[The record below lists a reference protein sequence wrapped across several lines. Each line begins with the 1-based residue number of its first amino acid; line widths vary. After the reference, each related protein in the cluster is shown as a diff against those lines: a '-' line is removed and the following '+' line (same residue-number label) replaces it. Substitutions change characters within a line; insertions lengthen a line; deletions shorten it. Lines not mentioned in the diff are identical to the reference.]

1 MFKGI
6 SVEITPSDEKE
17 VEEYWAKVEQDRKA
31 DALERYKASGVPAK
45 FYEESFETFATDT
58 DAMKVV
64 KTRVIEFAEKPRNRI
79 LILCGENGNGKTHL
93 ASSVIRECGGVFVVS
108 SMLCVQYDSA
118 TSFKAKRSR
127 EEILNYMS
135 TCKMLVI
142 DDCGKYP
149 LNPELEKFLL
159 SYIISARYSNNLPLV
174 LTTNGKKEAFI
185 NFLGKAVYDRFTEV
199 CTTVEF
205 NWGSYR
211 KSKRVQEGA

>member
-6 SVEITPSDEKE
+6 SVDITPSDEKA

-45 FYEESFETFATDT
+45 FYEESFDTFATDT
-58 DAMKVV
+58 DAMEVV
-64 KTRVIEFAEKPRNRI
+64 KNRVMEFAEKPRNRI

-93 ASSVIRECGGVFVVS
+93 ASSVIRECGGVFIVS

-118 TSFKAKRSR
+118 TSFKAKKSR

-135 TCKMLVI
+135 TCRMLVI

-205 NWGSYR
+205 NWGSHR

>member
-58 DAMKVV
+58 DAMKVA
-64 KTRVIEFAEKPRNRI
+64 KNRAMEFAEKPRNRI

-93 ASSVIRECGGVFVVS
+93 ASSVIRKCGGTFIVS

-174 LTTNGKKEAFI
+174 LTNNGKKEAFI
-185 NFLGKAVYDRFTEV
+185 NFLGKH
-199 CTTVEF
+199 
-205 NWGSYR
+205 S
-211 KSKRVQEGA
+211 